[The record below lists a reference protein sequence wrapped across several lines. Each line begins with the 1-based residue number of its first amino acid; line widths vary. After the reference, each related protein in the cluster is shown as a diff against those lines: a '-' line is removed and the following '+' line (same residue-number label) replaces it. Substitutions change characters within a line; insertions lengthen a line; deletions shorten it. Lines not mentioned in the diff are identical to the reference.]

1 MKIST
6 KLPSKKLIL
15 FTEVNYSIAYLM
27 EKEYK
32 FTHKEIFIK
41 EISIKASNK
50 VLAPIN
56 SHLITSIMDNLLI
69 TSCKERDI
77 CFLVMEIH
85 IKEISRKISCMVK
98 EFIKTT
104 IRTNSTKGIIIK
116 VKNMVKVF
124 WYQME
129 IPIVENGLMDFFIH
143 IDLYQNF

>member
-6 KLPSKKLIL
+6 KLPSKKHKSSI
-15 FTEVNYSIAYLM
+15 EDNYSMVYLM

-50 VLAPIN
+50 ALAHIN
-56 SHLITSIMDNLLI
+56 SPLVTSIMVNLLI
-69 TSCKERDI
+69 TSCRERGI

-85 IKEISRKISCMVK
+85 IKENSREISCMVK
-98 EFIKTT
+98 EFIKTI
-104 IRTNSTKGIIIK
+104 IRTNSIKEIITK